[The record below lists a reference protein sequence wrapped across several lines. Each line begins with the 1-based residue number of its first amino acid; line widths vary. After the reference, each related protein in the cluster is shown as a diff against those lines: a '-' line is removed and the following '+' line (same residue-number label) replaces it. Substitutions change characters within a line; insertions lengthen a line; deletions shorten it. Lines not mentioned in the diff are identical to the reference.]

1 MKKLVLLENLIP
13 SLSLSLSYTDGST
26 QVTVLT
32 SEQAKSILNTRFYDY
47 CFLGTYNNSLTEDE
61 NIQAIIAEINATWTA
76 WKGINAPNFDKLFL
90 ALSRDYDPTNNY
102 LREESGEVTDAH
114 HRGMKRSQNRNEV
127 NTPRTTERNDYYA
140 NGINGTDG
148 QKVGHD
154 THAVISGESTY
165 SASADTNYIKYEDIS
180 GTVYD
185 KDVRTFDSYKISGNI
200 GLLSMSDMVQ
210 KEIDLRLNSWA
221 LILLEKFIRN
231 FFLYVSGIEFTEGGV
246 ECD

>member
-1 MKKLVLLENLIP
+1 MKKLVILENLIQN
-13 SLSLSLSYTDGST
+13 LNLTLSYTDGQT

-32 SEQAKSILNTRFYDY
+32 AEQSKAILSTRFYDY
-47 CFLGTYNNSLTEDE
+47 CFLGTYNKSLTEEE
-61 NIQAIIAEINATWTA
+61 NITNIISEINSTWTA
-76 WKGINAPNFDKLFL
+76 WKGINTPNFDKLFL

-102 LREESGEVTDAH
+102 LREESGVVTDAH

-127 NTPRTTERNDYYA
+127 NTPRTTERNEYYA
-140 NGINGTDG
+140 VGINGDTG

-154 THAVISGESTY
+154 THEFTAGTSTY
-165 SASADTNYIKYEDIS
+165 TAEEANNYIKYEDIS

-185 KDVRTFDSYKISGNI
+185 KDVRSFDSYKISGNI
-200 GLLSMSDMVQ
+200 GLISMSDMVQ

-221 LILLEKFIRN
+221 LIILEKFIHN

>member
-1 MKKLVLLENLIP
+1 MKKLILLENLIP
-13 SLSLSLSYTDGST
+13 SLNLNLSYTDGNT
-26 QVTVLT
+26 LVTVLT
-32 SEQAKSILNTRFYDY
+32 SEQARAILSTRFYDFS
-47 CFLGTYNNSLTEDE
+47 FLASYRKDYTEE
-61 NIQAIIAEINATWTA
+61 QNIESAITEINSVWTA
-76 WKGINAPNFDKLFL
+76 WKGINTPNFDKLFQ

-127 NTPRTTERNDYYA
+127 NTPRTTETNNYYA
-140 NGINGTDG
+140 NGINGSEG
-148 QKVGHD
+148 QPVGRD
-154 THAVISGESTY
+154 THAFTSGESTY

-221 LILLEKFIRN
+221 LIILEKFIRT
-231 FFLYVSGIEFTEGGV
+231 FFLYVSGIEYTEGGV